1 METDPGDDSTTED
14 LRQPV
19 ETQPKERMA
28 GDLPGQTSP

>member
-1 METDPGDDSTTED
+1 METYAGVDSTTED

-28 GDLPGQTSP
+28 GDIPCQTSP